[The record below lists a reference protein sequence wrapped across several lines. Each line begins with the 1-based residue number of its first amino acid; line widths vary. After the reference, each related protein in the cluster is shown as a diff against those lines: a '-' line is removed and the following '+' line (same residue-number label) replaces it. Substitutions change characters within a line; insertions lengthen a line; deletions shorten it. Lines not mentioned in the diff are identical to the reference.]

1 MRAGSQKLPARAP
14 SPSPSESAASRLHEH
29 LHLHLYEKSF
39 VQGPLH
45 VICIFPLH
53 LQARPLF
60 SFLTSTL
67 SSILPPPAFAPAS
80 APIDEFGVAPSH
92 DASMIESP

>member
-14 SPSPSESAASRLHEH
+14 SPSPSQSAASRLHE
-29 LHLHLYEKSF
+29 HLHLYEKSF

-45 VICIFPLH
+45 VICIVPLH